1 MTDELIAEGA
11 TLLKAFDSGS
21 LLEKI
26 VGKRQS
32 IIFALLLAM
41 ILCVYWE
48 EITIAATILGFIG
61 LIVND
66 YIKDVNE
73 EKKA

>member
-1 MTDELIAEGA
+1 MADEIITEGT

-26 VGKRQS
+26 IGKRQS

-41 ILCVYWE
+41 IICVYWK
-48 EITIAATILGFIG
+48 EITIAATLLGFIG

-66 YIKDVNE
+66 YVKDVNE